1 MVALSYFF
9 EITDKIFILFNLNE
23 MIFNFYQLLGFQ
35 LFEFLIYKKFFGL

>member
-9 EITDKIFILFNLNE
+9 EITDKIFILLSLKE
-23 MIFNFYQLLGFQ
+23 MIFNFYHLLGIQ